1 MLLYDLETHILFL
14 FCSFLMVKGEELKKK
29 NEKKKRKERKQAS

>member
-29 NEKKKRKERKQAS
+29 NEKKKKGKKES